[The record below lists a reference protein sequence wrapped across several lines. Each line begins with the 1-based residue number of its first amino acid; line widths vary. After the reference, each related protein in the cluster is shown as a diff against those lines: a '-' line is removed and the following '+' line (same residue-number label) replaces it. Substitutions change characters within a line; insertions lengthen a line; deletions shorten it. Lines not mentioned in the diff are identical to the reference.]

1 MRVSKYFDVREL
13 VPPETWD
20 RWGTRSIWFIRQD
33 MLDSLDLLHVKVEED
48 EDLKPREVR
57 VVVNNWHQDYG
68 INYTY
73 KYSGYRPPS
82 AYIKDEILK
91 KNPNSES
98 LHRQG
103 NGFDVKVYVNLNGVW
118 RVLTTKR
125 VHHIILKYQHDFLF
139 EGLTTLEDAEST
151 PSWTHIDGRNTGKK
165 VIHFVS

>member
-33 MLDSLDLLHVKVEED
+33 MLDSLDLLHVKVEE
-48 EDLKPREVR
+48 EYNLKPREVR
-57 VVVNNWHQDYG
+57 IVVNNWHDKMG

-82 AYIKDEILK
+82 AYIKDEVLK

-103 NGFDVKVYVNLNGVW
+103 NGFDVKCFVKTGNDWGQ
-118 RVLTTKR
+118 LTTMR
-125 VHHIILKYQHDFLF
+125 IHDIILKHQHDFLF
-139 EGLTTLEDAEST
+139 EGLTTLENADKT
-151 PSWTHIDGRNTGKK
+151 PTWTHLDGRNTGKK
-165 VIHFVS
+165 VIHFV